1 VTGPAGSSGSATG
14 TSRRAFLAALA
25 AAATA
30 VALDPFE
37 RVLVDGNAYRN
48 ARLGLEARL
57 PAGWTYGS
65 IADFVALRDRQKL
78 LDQVAQEWH
87 ALKDP
92 EELPVFLFEGPP
104 HTRRGAT
111 YSPGIGLYDT
121 EVDAPDDVL
130 AAPLRLL
137 DRMARS
143 YRDLRLLEEPRHIR
157 LGAAGAT
164 STRWTYLHE
173 LDDIAQP
180 LSVETL
186 LVFRDGRAHTIHLA
200 DHADEPCVDEAV
212 WARFRASLKY
222 S

>member
-1 VTGPAGSSGSATG
+1 M
-14 TSRRAFLAALA
+14 SRRSFLASLA

-30 VALDPFE
+30 AALDPFE
-37 RVLVDGNAYRN
+37 RVVVDGAVYRN

-65 IADFVALRDRQKL
+65 VADFVALRDRQKL

-92 EELPVFLFEGPP
+92 EALPVFLFEGPSIR
-104 HTRRGAT
+104 RRGVP

-130 AAPLRLL
+130 AAPMRLL
-137 DRMARS
+137 ERMARS
-143 YRDLRLLEEPRHIR
+143 YRDLRVVGDPQLLE
-157 LGAAGAT
+157 LGAATAT

-173 LDDIAQP
+173 VDDAAQP
-180 LSVETL
+180 LSIETL

-200 DHADEPCVDEAV
+200 DHLEAPCVDEEV
-212 WARFRASLKY
+212 WARFRTSLRY